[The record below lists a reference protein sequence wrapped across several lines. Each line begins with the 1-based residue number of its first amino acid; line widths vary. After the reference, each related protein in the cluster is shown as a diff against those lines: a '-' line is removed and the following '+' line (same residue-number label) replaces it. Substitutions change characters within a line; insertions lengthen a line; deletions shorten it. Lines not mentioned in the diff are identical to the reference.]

1 MIEIPYVQEVADRAR
16 ARKRTA
22 VDGYPKALAARI
34 GFLLARA
41 HLVAREK
48 ADRALGGIGLSM
60 KGYAALATLVSD
72 GPISQQK
79 LSRRIRM
86 DPATMV
92 DVIDSLESSGHIV
105 RRRNPEDRREY
116 ALQTTAK
123 GRALLTRAQ
132 RVIEAAER
140 DTVRGLEPKEEA
152 VLLELLGRIADPGR
166 STNLA
171 TDELVAEA
179 LGR

>member
-1 MIEIPYVQEVADRAR
+1 VAVEYPRAL
-16 ARKRTA
+16 
-22 VDGYPKALAARI
+22 DARI

-41 HLVAREK
+41 HLIARAE
-48 ADRALGGIGLSM
+48 ADHALARIGLTM

-72 GPISQQK
+72 GPLSQQK

-92 DVIDSLESSGHIV
+92 DVIDSLEKSGHLL

-116 ALQTTAK
+116 ALLTTAK
-123 GRALLTRAQ
+123 GRALFARAEKALD
-132 RVIEAAER
+132 VAER
-140 DTVRGLEPKEEA
+140 DTVRDLGAEDVRALMG
-152 VLLELLGRIADPGR
+152 LLGRIARGSGR
-166 STNLA
+166 TELA
-171 TDELVAEA
+171 SEEMVESA

>member
-1 MIEIPYVQEVADRAR
+1 MIEISYVQEVADSAQ
-16 ARKRTA
+16 ARKRAA
-22 VDGYPKALAARI
+22 VDGYPKALAARV

-48 ADRALGGIGLSM
+48 ADSALGGVGLSM

-92 DVIDSLESSGHIV
+92 DVIDSLEASGHIV

-116 ALQTTAK
+116 ALQTTSK

-132 RVIEAAER
+132 RAIEAAER
-140 DTVRGLEPKEEA
+140 DTVRGLEPEEA
-152 VLLELLGRIADPGR
+152 AVLMELLGRIADPSR

-171 TDELVAEA
+171 TDELVAEV

>member
-1 MIEIPYVQEVADRAR
+1 MIWAVATRVR
-16 ARKRTA
+16 TRKPDT
-22 VDGYPKALAARI
+22 VDGYPRALAAKV

-48 ADRALGGIGLSM
+48 ADRALNDVGLSM

-72 GPISQQK
+72 GSISQQR
-79 LSRRIRM
+79 LSQRIRM
-86 DPATMV
+86 DPTTMV
-92 DVIDSLESSGHIV
+92 DVIDSLEASGHLV

-123 GRALLTRAQ
+123 GRALLVRAQ
-132 RVIEAAER
+132 RAIDAAER
-140 DTVRGLEPKEEA
+140 DTVRELDPGETS
-152 VLLELLGRIADPGR
+152 VLMDLLGRIADPDR
-166 STNLA
+166 ATTLA
-171 TDELVAEA
+171 TEEAVTEA

>member
-1 MIEIPYVQEVADRAR
+1 MPVE
-16 ARKRTA
+16 
-22 VDGYPKALAARI
+22 YPKALDARI

-41 HLVAREK
+41 HLIARAE
-48 ADRALGGIGLSM
+48 ADRALARIGVTM

-72 GPISQQK
+72 GPLSQQK

-92 DVIDSLESSGHIV
+92 DVIDALEKSGHLL

-116 ALQTTAK
+116 ALLTTAK
-123 GRALLTRAQ
+123 GRALFARAEKALD
-132 RVIEAAER
+132 VAER
-140 DTVRGLEPKEEA
+140 ETVRDLGTDDVRALMQ
-152 VLLELLGRIADPGR
+152 LLGRIARGSGGTD
-166 STNLA
+166 LA
-171 TDELVAEA
+171 SEEMVESA

>member
-1 MIEIPYVQEVADRAR
+1 MSDA
-16 ARKRTA
+16 
-22 VDGYPKALAARI
+22 
-34 GFLLARA
+34 
-41 HLVAREK
+41 
-48 ADRALGGIGLSM
+48 GLSM

-72 GPISQQK
+72 GPISQQR
-79 LSRRIRM
+79 LSQRIRM

-92 DVIDSLESSGHIV
+92 DVIDSLEGSGHIV
-105 RRRNPEDRREY
+105 RRRNPQDRREY

-132 RVIEAAER
+132 RAIEAAER
-140 DTVRGLEPKEEA
+140 ETVRGLEPEETA

-166 STNLA
+166 STDLA
-171 TDELVAEA
+171 TDELVTAV